1 MATANES
8 ARVECSRDYVVM
20 LADLVLGAVDGDD
33 RYVAAGACL
42 LAYCYLCGA
51 AEQFDGPLL
60 PQRVALLMEIMSRTC
75 AVATPQ
81 IAALSDGA
89 IETMAAGGTAD
100 LM

>member
-1 MATANES
+1 MVTANES
-8 ARVECSRDYVVM
+8 ARVECSRDDVET
-20 LADLVLGAVDGDD
+20 LADLVLEAVDGDD
-33 RYVAAGACL
+33 RNAAACACL

-51 AEQFDGPLL
+51 AEQFDGSLL
-60 PQRVALLMEIMSRTC
+60 PQRVALLMEVMSRTC

-89 IETMAAGGTAD
+89 IETMAAGGIVD